1 VAMTGFLKWSGAHIP
16 RGTSGYTTKV
26 LLVSSVVHCAVFY
39 KQVICCAVLCR
50 AVCVS
55 RGDPED
61 WLNHVRQGHLLQ
73 QQQQQQHEP
82 SVYGARASS
91 SRRVRCSQQQQGS
104 AAVAAGYGSG
114 DGSGSGSRE
123 GGAAQPRPYF
133 WRMQQHMMARW
144 VLVCVCVGSG
154 W

>member
-1 VAMTGFLKWSGAHIP
+1 MAMTGFLKWSGAHIP
-16 RGTSGYTTKV
+16 RGTSGSTTKV
-26 LLVSSVVHCAVFY
+26 LLVSGVVHCAVFY

-73 QQQQQQHEP
+73 QQQQQHEP

-91 SRRVRCSQQQQGS
+91 SRRVMSSQQQQGS

-144 VLVCVCVGSG
+144 VRVRV
-154 W
+154 